1 MDNKEFMTD
10 VYNTLVQ
17 IRYPRITTTVA
28 ENIESTVLSGENRVS
43 LLSWL
48 LTEKSPTIASK
59 LQKLKGA
66 DLKAQ
71 LLKYYSEIG
80 ICNDEELLL
89 GDCPLEKQLSTLK
102 LLLDFIKCIFIESCD
117 TECNEKKS
125 INDILNVYINEDP
138 NRIASNIEPKL
149 NYSESVEYFNNLEKF
164 LKEYQ
169 DSSSVSEHEKEIHVE
184 ECHFKDEEDEGDKEY
199 QDSLFNTEKAK
210 FIEAFSTIESW
221 SVNNANDMHNSH
233 SMDTDINEIYLNF
246 SSLKQFLQ
254 AKEEISNVNIRKE
267 INKLNTALSEI
278 IEDAVTNTEKAKN
291 VCMETY

>member
-246 SSLKQFLQ
+246 SSLKQ
-254 AKEEISNVNIRKE
+254 V
-267 INKLNTALSEI
+267 
-278 IEDAVTNTEKAKN
+278 
-291 VCMETY
+291 

>member
-1 MDNKEFMTD
+1 MKCNLCSK
-10 VYNTLVQ
+10 

-48 LTEKSPTIASK
+48 LTEKSPTIANK
-59 LQKLKGA
+59 LQKLRGA

-102 LLLDFIKCIFIESCD
+102 LLLDFIKCVFIESPD
-117 TECNEKKS
+117 TEYSEKKS

-138 NRIASNIEPKL
+138 NTITSNIEPKL

-164 LKEYQ
+164 LKDYQ
-169 DSSSVSEHEKEIHVE
+169 DSSSVSEYEKEIHVE
-184 ECHFKDEEDEGDKEY
+184 ECHLKDEENENDKDHE
-199 QDSLFNTEKAK
+199 DLLFNTAKAK

-221 SVNNANDMHNSH
+221 PVNNAKDVHNSH
-233 SMDTDINEIYLNF
+233 SMDTDINEIYSSF
-246 SSLKQFLQ
+246 SSVKKFLQ
-254 AKEEISNVNIRKE
+254 AKEEILNVNVRKE
-267 INKLNTALSEI
+267 ITKLNTALSEI
-278 IEDAVTNTEKAKN
+278 IEDAVTDTEKAKN